1 MDEFNIIGMEE
12 SGMPESSFGKIQ
24 EESSALPA
32 KISIW
37 SKFKNF
43 LLQDVEEMQL
53 VMTPGEQKFVDFWT
67 QKVTIDDMYN
77 FMFKPIKFK

>member
-1 MDEFNIIGMEE
+1 MDEFNVIGMEE
-12 SGMPESSFGKIQ
+12 SGMPESNFGKIQ
-24 EESSALPA
+24 EEGATLPA
-32 KISIW
+32 KVSVW

-67 QKVTIDDMYN
+67 QKVTIDDIYD

>member
-1 MDEFNIIGMEE
+1 MDEFNIIGMEGN
-12 SGMPESSFGKIQ
+12 GMPESNFGKIQ
-24 EESSALPA
+24 EDRSTLPT

-53 VMTPGEQKFVDFWT
+53 VMTPGEQKFVNFWT
-67 QKVTIDDMYN
+67 QNVTIDDVYD
-77 FMFKPIKFK
+77 FMFKPIKFR